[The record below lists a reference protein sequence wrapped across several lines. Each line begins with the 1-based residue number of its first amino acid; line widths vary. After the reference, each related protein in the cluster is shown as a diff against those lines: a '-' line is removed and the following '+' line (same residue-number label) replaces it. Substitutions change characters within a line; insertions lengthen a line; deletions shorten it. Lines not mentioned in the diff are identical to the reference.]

1 MRRLTNNNDSDGLL
15 TTTSTVVP
23 PYSSHLSSRHLL
35 PSDDSLTSARPVTTS
50 SGSVELSSRYLSGL
64 QMEVTT
70 VPEGIED
77 FELVEV
83 AKGLNCVEAVYRDM
97 NKYSE
102 DQLKHNEEEQ
112 KEEEQ
117 FIETTTTTTSRRQ
130 TTGQQTTAGG
140 NDQFGNSYS
149 PSIQT
154 RSRLLRENVS
164 PHSIKTDAF
173 IKAVEEGLPP
183 GCPSKPCPPPPTNG
197 GAHSNNNNSSLASLV
212 SSTFFPD
219 LGTGKRLSLEGRV
232 GVRDARRQEE
242 AAGPALRVGGGASS
256 STSSGVPNDDQF
268 SLQWSVHTD
277 EPMSCQAER
286 AWEWWTG
293 ETSPLTVAVI
303 DSGCDLSHP
312 DLKGRLWQNPGEICG
327 DGLDNDGNGFVDD
340 CHGYDFAN
348 DDADPSPAKS
358 GHGTGAA
365 GIIAAESNNS
375 RGIAGVCWGCK
386 IMCIK
391 FIGNGQGK
399 VSDQVQAI
407 DYAVRMGAKISNN
420 SYGGYGHSALERS
433 AIERAQVAG
442 HLFVCSAGN
451 HSLNTDLPKNNH
463 TPSAYNLDNI
473 VAVGAADQRGDKA
486 RFSNYGKKTVDV
498 VAPGVRIRTVERA
511 EGYATVS
518 GTSFASPAVAGVA
531 GLIWS
536 AYPSLSFVQVK
547 QSLVDGCLTAL
558 SDPSV
563 ANLSVCGGRVNAY
576 RSLYVAALMSR
587 GQYPGH
593 DVLAANGGLRPVAA
607 QAARSASP
615 TATGVASSAAVSNRS
630 SSRGADSNPFR
641 RIIASSFRNPFVA
654 LVTAPSTTTT
664 TERAQTDAALN
675 FGSQLLKSFIGG

>member
-102 DQLKHNEEEQ
+102 DRLKRQEGNEETD
-112 KEEEQ
+112 EEEH
-117 FIETTTTTTSRRQ
+117 FVENRQ
-130 TTGQQTTAGG
+130 QQQQTGTTGDG
-140 NDQFGNSYS
+140 NYQFGNSS
-149 PSIQT
+149 PPPPA
-154 RSRLLRENVS
+154 RSLLTRENLPPS
-164 PHSIKTDAF
+164 LKTEDF
-173 IKAVEEGLPP
+173 IKAVEDGLPP
-183 GCPSKPCPPPPTNG
+183 GCTSSPCPPSTTSS
-197 GAHSNNNNSSLASLV
+197 ANNTSLASLV
-212 SSTFFPD
+212 SSTLFPD
-219 LGTGKRLSLEGRV
+219 LGTAKRLALEGGRV
-232 GVRDARRQEE
+232 GVVGLRDTRRHEE
-242 AAGPALRVGGGASS
+242 AAASAVTRGGNSS
-256 STSSGVPNDDQF
+256 SRPNDDQF
-268 SLQWSVHTD
+268 GMQWSVHTD

-293 ETSPLTVAVI
+293 ETSPMTVAVI
-303 DSGCDLSHP
+303 DSGCDLTHP
-312 DLKGRLWQNPGEICG
+312 DLKGRLWTNPGEICG

-348 DDADPSPAKS
+348 DDADPSPASS

-375 RGIAGVCWGCK
+375 KGIAGVCWGCK

-407 DYAVRMGAKISNN
+407 DYAVRMGARISNN

-486 RFSNYGKKTVDV
+486 RFSNYGKATVDV
-498 VAPGVRIRTVERA
+498 VAPGVRIRTVQKSS
-511 EGYATVS
+511 GYATVS

-531 GLIWS
+531 ALVWS
-536 AYPSLSFVQVK
+536 AYPALSFIQVK
-547 QSLVDGCLTAL
+547 QSLIDGCLTAL

-576 RSLYVAALMSR
+576 RSLYVAALMSK

-593 DVLAANGGLRPVAA
+593 DVLAANGGLRPAA
-607 QAARSASP
+607 KAAVTMARETKAVTSRASSQAAE
-615 TATGVASSAAVSNRS
+615 
-630 SSRGADSNPFR
+630 NPFR
-641 RIIASSFRNPFVA
+641 RIASSFRNPFAV
-654 LVTAPSTTTT
+654 LVPSTPTTA
-664 TERAQTDAALN
+664 TERAQADALN
-675 FGSQLLKSFIGG
+675 FGTQLLKSFIGG